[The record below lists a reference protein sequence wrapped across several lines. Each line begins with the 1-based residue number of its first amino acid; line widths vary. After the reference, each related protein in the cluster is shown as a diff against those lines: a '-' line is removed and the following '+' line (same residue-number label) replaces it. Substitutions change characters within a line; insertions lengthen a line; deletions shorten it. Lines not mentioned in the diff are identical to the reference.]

1 LLPLKDDIQSP
12 RPPVATVILI
22 IVVIGLAVA
31 GWHPDLDSMPWPVA
45 ALLASVLTA
54 GVIQLVVNMLFV
66 WLFGKSVEGSLT
78 AAGLLAVYFLGAVA
92 AAGVADLFGDAPVPA
107 TGGAGAVAALIA
119 AHVVLHPRA
128 KIMCWLLIP
137 FFITFVA
144 LPSLVLA
151 LVWLA
156 LQAVP
161 AVGDTA
167 GSAFPDDPGVTVAM
181 LAGGVV
187 FGALVAGLARA
198 KGLARVGSGQPA
210 Y

>member
-22 IVVIGLAVA
+22 VVAIGLAVS
-31 GWHPDLDSMPWPVA
+31 GWHPDLDSLPWPVA
-45 ALLASVLTA
+45 ALLAAVLTA
-54 GVIQLVVNMLFV
+54 GVIQLVVNVLFV
-66 WLFGKSVEGSLT
+66 WLFGRSVEGSLT
-78 AAGLLAVYFLGAVA
+78 AAGLLAVFFVGAVA
-92 AAGVADLFGDAPVPA
+92 AAGIADLFGDAPVPA
-107 TGGAGAVAALIA
+107 TGGAGAVAALIG

-128 KIMCWLLIP
+128 RIICWVLIP
-137 FFITFVA
+137 FFITFVE
-144 LPSLVLA
+144 LPSFVLA

-167 GSAFPDDPGVTVAM
+167 GTAFPGDPGVTVGL
-181 LAGGVV
+181 LAGGLA
-187 FGALVAGLARA
+187 FGALAAGLARA
-198 KGLARVGSGQPA
+198 MGVARAGSGQPA